1 MTTRKEVEE
10 AYNNGQ
16 REFIDVDLIDGE
28 DFSGINLQ
36 GSTFKQSYFYTRFKN
51 ANLKDCQFISCNLKT
66 CIFEGAD
73 LTNAVI
79 KDCAVESIVLKGANH
94 EGLVFEN
101 NSAYGVDLT
110 PDEFK
115 LFL

>member
-10 AYNNGQ
+10 AYNKGQ
-16 REFIDVDLIDGE
+16 REFIDVDLIDGK

-36 GSTFKQSYFYTRFKN
+36 GTTFKQSHFYTRFKN

-79 KDCAVESIVLKGANH
+79 KDCSVESIVLKGTNL
-94 EGLVFEN
+94 EGLIFEN

-110 PDEFK
+110 HDEVKF
-115 LFL
+115 FL

>member
-1 MTTRKEVEE
+1 MTTRKEIEE
-10 AYNNGQ
+10 AYNKGQ
-16 REFIDVDLIDGE
+16 LEFIYVDLDDGE
-28 DFSGINLQ
+28 DFSGINLE
-36 GSTFKQSYFYTRFKN
+36 GATFNNSSFYTSFKN
-51 ANLKDCQFISCNLKT
+51 ANLKNCQFISCNLKT

-79 KDCAVESIVLKGANH
+79 KDCSVESIVFKGTNL
-94 EGLVFEN
+94 EGLIFEN

-110 PDEFK
+110 PDEVK